1 MHSRYLRLESLAV
14 QHGSHS
20 PLPLPRRWTTAER
33 RAWLSGADAQTGG
46 LPLSANPHSQAD
58 GDLSEAL
65 ELAWFRGWDDTA
77 AQDMSPIRE
86 ICGGEGGGA

>member
-1 MHSRYLRLESLAV
+1 MHSRYLRIENLLANARAAR
-14 QHGSHS
+14 
-20 PLPLPRRWTTAER
+20 PLHRKWTVAER

-46 LPLSANPHSQAD
+46 LPRSANPHSQAD